1 MNTNAVTIIVVTASA
16 ILNFLLTQPP
26 GTFSPTVMLVIG
38 ALSVGLTA
46 IARFL
51 PSGTQ
56 PTQVQITGTV
66 PVTATDEHG
75 QPVPPPV

>member
-1 MNTNAVTIIVVTASA
+1 MNQNAITIIVVTASA

-51 PSGTQ
+51 PTAPSAPQ
-56 PTQVQITGTV
+56 QVQITGSV
-66 PVTATDEHG
+66 PVTPAKEG
-75 QPVPPPV
+75 EG